1 MLSLMSRLRAYPI
14 ALDIGPEPISDKQDR
29 RCLSLL
35 ANSQFACLLI
45 DYHRVFVH
53 LQTPEDDRRLYLEFP
68 VTSYRIALPLLAH
81 TPCMQI
87 ELVISSLC

>member
-14 ALDIGPEPISDKQDR
+14 ALDIDPQPISDKQDR
-29 RCLSLL
+29 RCLSLF

-53 LQTPEDDRRLYLEFP
+53 LLTPEDDRRQNLEFL
-68 VTSYRIALPLLAH
+68 VTSYRIALPLGFYGTHPLLAD
-81 TPCMQI
+81 
-87 ELVISSLC
+87 